1 MKIEK
6 INAELYGVS
15 TTMEVMFF
23 DKNDAIAWKKMFDA
37 WMQLKSHLKNFKAR
51 EPNIPE
57 GISEIAYCLLSGSA
71 RKISVAN
78 SVDSSSSS
86 SFDTYNTKTQ
96 RAEQVKACSVSS
108 DLTSFGPGSKWDD
121 LIFMDFYNDGNV
133 DGTFSVYLIP
143 SDLIY
148 KSMVNKNSSFLEFQ
162 SAGKR
167 PRLNIKETIIQKLGI
182 TPIAQNVRVWENS

>member
-6 INAELYGVS
+6 IETKLYGS
-15 TTMEVMFF
+15 LTKMEVMFF

-37 WMQLKSHLKNFKAR
+37 WMQLKNDLKNFKAR

-78 SVDSSSSS
+78 SSDSSS
-86 SFDTYNTKTQ
+86 SFDTYNIKNQ

-108 DLTSFGPGSKWDD
+108 DLTSFGPDSKWDD

-133 DGTFSVYLIP
+133 DGTFSAYLIP

-162 SAGKR
+162 TAGKR
-167 PRLNIKETIIQKLGI
+167 PRLHIKETIIQKLGI
-182 TPIAQNVRVWENS
+182 KPIAQNVRVWENS